1 LNSLRSIDLATAEAL
16 ADHEGLL
23 ALNGL
28 EAPEEGV
35 IVALARHRGHLCLN
49 GLATLSPTAADTLA
63 TRRGKASL
71 HGLTS
76 LNYQSLQS
84 LFRLGDQTGVDLP
97 DWIPTGRRSGLAPE
111 PAHGRG
117 EGRGTTPLLPPGFAL
132 VTID

>member
-1 LNSLRSIDLATAEAL
+1 M
-16 ADHEGLL
+16 
-23 ALNGL
+23 
-28 EAPEEGV
+28 
-35 IVALARHRGHLCLN
+35 ALARHRGHLCLN

-63 TRRGKASL
+63 TRRRKASL

-84 LFRLGDQTGVDLP
+84 LLRLGDQTRVDLP

-117 EGRGTTPLLPPGFAL
+117 EGRVMTPLLPPGFAL